1 MNKKNLAD
9 RPPVPA
15 HLRFQE
21 HASRLHGRELEEIF
35 TYIYRANLWG
45 SDESLSGVGSEH
57 SATQH
62 LQAAIPALLRQLRA
76 RTLLDIPCGDFAWL
90 SRAALELDE
99 YIGADIVEELVARN
113 TARYAAQGS
122 GRRFIKR
129 DLTSD
134 LLPRAD
140 VVLCR
145 DCLVHLSYQQIFQAF
160 ANLKRSRSTYLLTTT
175 FAELD
180 VNHDIATGD
189 WRPLNFQLPPFRLP
203 DPVALLIEGCTEEGG
218 AYADKALGLWEIA
231 ALPG

>member
-1 MNKKNLAD
+1 MPGRYWRHFDSNFERPMNTKKLAD

-21 HASRLHGRELEEIF
+21 HAARLRGRELGEIF
-35 TYIYRANLWG
+35 TYIYHTNLWG

-57 SATQH
+57 DATQH

-134 LLPRAD
+134 PLPRAD

-145 DCLVHLSYQQIFQAF
+145 DCLV
-160 ANLKRSRSTYLLTTT
+160 
-175 FAELD
+175 
-180 VNHDIATGD
+180 
-189 WRPLNFQLPPFRLP
+189 
-203 DPVALLIEGCTEEGG
+203 
-218 AYADKALGLWEIA
+218 
-231 ALPG
+231 